1 MSLWHRHTFP
11 LREHQRAFFFF
22 LSLFLVP
29 SNRIQFNDSIE
40 YVPYHSAATISRKQQ
55 TKRSWFWFTHH
66 SPEWIHVSFANVV
79 WQNRVRFVFLCFFF
93 EKKKELL
100 SSGKWKGCLIYGR
113 IFSLSLSDCLWGHC
127 IDVESIRQGFV
138 PRDTRQYYMG
148 FCSFRSD
155 FSVPNITWYVINF
168 VRIYLFTIE

>member
-93 EKKKELL
+93 SKKRRNYCQVE
-100 SSGKWKGCLIYGR
+100 SGKDAWYMDAY
-113 IFSLSLSDCLWGHC
+113 FLSLFPTVSEDTASMWSRFDRDSSQGTHDSTTWVFVVFDLISLYRTSD
-127 IDVESIRQGFV
+127 D
-138 PRDTRQYYMG
+138 M
-148 FCSFRSD
+148 
-155 FSVPNITWYVINF
+155 
-168 VRIYLFTIE
+168 